1 VSTPRR
7 ERQRRASRRASSPEI
22 ARAEHEVAAGAGDRP
37 QPQQSTNELR
47 LHLQAEIVPEMSAEE
62 YAPFVADVAERGILT
77 PLEVTAAGVVLDG
90 RARLRAAIELGFE
103 RVPTRIVEPEDEA
116 EHMLRSALRRR
127 HLSASQ
133 KAALALELADYHL
146 VCEQADKMRRA
157 NLRQATEV
165 ATLPPRGERSR
176 EYAARVSGAGE
187 RTVQDA
193 ATVREADP
201 ALFEEIKAGTLPA
214 HRAAQRVRRERRYA
228 EIGPAPQLPSGR
240 FDLIY
245 ADPPWQVGNPV
256 AEYAPE
262 NYYPTLSLDEIKQL
276 AVPAAEN
283 ACLFLCVVNSL
294 LPEAIEV
301 IRAWGFTYKTNF
313 CWDKGSIGLGV
324 WARYRHEL
332 LLFAVRGDVSPPEP
346 GNRCDSVIE
355 SKRRRHSEKPACVY
369 ELIERM
375 YPGTA
380 KLELFCRGK
389 AHAGWTAWGNEVT
402 Q

>member
-7 ERQRRASRRASSPEI
+7 EKRRRASRRASSPEI
-22 ARAEHEVAAGAGDRP
+22 ARAEHEGAAGSGDRP
-37 QPQQSTNELR
+37 PQQQTNELR
-47 LHLQAEIVPEMSAEE
+47 LHQRAEIVPEMSAEE
-62 YAPFVADVAERGILT
+62 YAPFVADIAERGILS
-77 PLEVTAAGVVLDG
+77 PLEVTAAGVILDG
-90 RARLRAAIELGFE
+90 RARLRAARELGFDH
-103 RVPTRIVEPEDEA
+103 VPTRIVEPEDEA

-146 VCEQADKMRRA
+146 VRQQADQRRRA
-157 NLRQATEV
+157 NLRQATDV
-165 ATLPPRGERSR
+165 ATSPPRGERSR
-176 EYAARVSGAGE
+176 EYAARVSGAGA

-201 ALFEEIKAGTLPA
+201 ALFAAIKAGTLPA
-214 HRAAQRVRRERRYA
+214 HRAAQRVRRERRHA

-245 ADPPWQVGNPV
+245 ADPPWQLGNPQ

-262 NYYPTLSLDEIKQL
+262 NYYPTLSLEEIKEL
-276 AVPAAEN
+276 PVPASEN
-283 ACLFLCVVNSL
+283 ACLFLWAVNSL
-294 LPEAIEV
+294 LPEALEV

-332 LLFAVRGDVSPPEP
+332 LLLAVRGNVSPPEP
-346 GNRCDSVIE
+346 RNRCDSMIG
-355 SKRRRHSEKPACVY
+355 SKRGRHSEKPACVY
-369 ELIERM
+369 ELIERI
-375 YPGTA
+375 YPAAT
-380 KLELFCRGK
+380 KLELFCRGT
-389 AHAGWTAWGNEVT
+389 ARAGWTAWGNEVE

>member
-1 VSTPRR
+1 
-7 ERQRRASRRASSPEI
+7 
-22 ARAEHEVAAGAGDRP
+22 
-37 QPQQSTNELR
+37 
-47 LHLQAEIVPEMSAEE
+47 MSAEE
-62 YAPFVADVAERGILT
+62 YAPFVADIAERGILT
-77 PLEVTAAGVVLDG
+77 PLEVTEAGVILDG
-90 RARLRAAIELGFE
+90 RARLRVATELGFE
-103 RVPTRIVEPEDEA
+103 QVPTRIVEPEDEA

-146 VCEQADKMRRA
+146 VRQQADQRRRA
-157 NLRQATEV
+157 NLRQATDV
-165 ATLPPRGERSR
+165 ATLPPRGER

-201 ALFEEIKAGTLPA
+201 TLFAAIKAGTLPA

-228 EIGPAPQLPSGR
+228 EIGSAPALPDGR

-245 ADPPWQVGNPV
+245 ADPPWQLGNPE
-256 AEYAPE
+256 AEHAPE
-262 NYYPTLSLDEIKQL
+262 NHYPTLSLEEIKEL

-283 ACLFLCVVNSL
+283 ACFFLWAVNSL
-294 LPEAIEV
+294 LPQAIEV
-301 IRAWGFTYKTNF
+301 LEAWGFTYKTNF
-313 CWDKGSIGLGV
+313 CWDKGPIGLGV

-332 LLFAVRGDVSPPEP
+332 LLFAVRGNVSPPEP
-346 GNRCDSVIE
+346 TNRCDSLLV
-355 SKRRRHSEKPACVY
+355 SKRGRHSEKPACVY

-375 YPGTA
+375 YPATT
-380 KLELFCRGK
+380 KLELFCRG
-389 AHAGWTAWGNEVT
+389 AARSGWTAWGNEVE

>member
-1 VSTPRR
+1 
-7 ERQRRASRRASSPEI
+7 
-22 ARAEHEVAAGAGDRP
+22 
-37 QPQQSTNELR
+37 
-47 LHLQAEIVPEMSAEE
+47 MSADE
-62 YAPFVADVAERGILT
+62 YAPFLADIAERGILT
-77 PLEVTAAGVVLDG
+77 PLEVTEAGVVLDG
-90 RARLRAAIELGFE
+90 RARLRAARELGFG
-103 RVPTRIVEPEDEA
+103 RVPTRVVEPEDEA

-133 KAALALELADYHL
+133 KAALALELADCQL
-146 VCEQADKMRRA
+146 VREQADKRRRA
-157 NLRQATEV
+157 NLRQATDV

-201 ALFEEIKAGTLPA
+201 TLFAAIKAGTLPA

-228 EIGPAPQLPSGR
+228 EIGSAPPLPNGR

-245 ADPPWQVGNPV
+245 ADPPWQLGNPE
-256 AEYAPE
+256 AEHAPE
-262 NYYPTLSLDEIKQL
+262 NHYPTLSLDEIKEL

-283 ACLFLCVVNSL
+283 ACLFLWAVNGL

-301 IRAWGFTYKTNF
+301 IGAWGFSYKTNF

-332 LLFAVRGDVSPPEP
+332 LLFAVRGNVSPPETR
-346 GNRCDSVIE
+346 NRCASLIE
-355 SKRRRHSEKPACVY
+355 SKRGRHSEKPACVY
-369 ELIERM
+369 GLIERM
-375 YPGTA
+375 HPQTT
-380 KLELFCRGK
+380 KLELFCRG
-389 AHAGWTAWGNEVT
+389 AARSGWTAWGNEVT
-402 Q
+402 E

>member
-7 ERQRRASRRASSPEI
+7 GKRRRAARRATRGEI
-22 ARAEHEVAAGAGDRP
+22 GRARAEAAAGAGDQP
-37 QPQQSTNELR
+37 PQQRALNELR
-47 LHLQAEIVPEMSAEE
+47 LHDQAELVPEMSAEE
-62 YAPFVADVAERGILT
+62 YAPFLADIGERGILT
-77 PLEVTAAGVVLDG
+77 PLEVTADGVVLDG
-90 RARLRAAIELGFE
+90 RARLRAATELGFE
-103 RVPTRIVEPEDEA
+103 QVPTRIVAPEDEA

-127 HLSASQ
+127 NLSASQ

-146 VCEQADKMRRA
+146 VREQADRRRRA
-157 NLRQATEV
+157 NLRQATDV

-176 EYAARVSGAGE
+176 EYAARIAGTGA

-193 ATVREADP
+193 ATVQEADP
-201 ALFEEIKAGTLPA
+201 TLFAAIRAGTLPA
-214 HRAAQRVRRERRYA
+214 NRAVQRVRQERRYA
-228 EIGPAPQLPSGR
+228 AIGSAPPLPSGR

-245 ADPPWQVGNPV
+245 ADPPWQLGNPG

-262 NYYPTLSLDEIKQL
+262 NYYPTLSLAEIKEL

-283 ACLFLCVVNSL
+283 ACLFLWAVNSL
-294 LPEAIEV
+294 LPDAIEV
-301 IRAWGFTYKTNF
+301 LRAWGFTYKTNF

-346 GNRCDSVIE
+346 RNRRDSMIV
-355 SKRRRHSEKPACVY
+355 SKRGRHSEKPACVY

-375 YPGTA
+375 YPART

-389 AHAGWTAWGNEVT
+389 TRAGWTAWGNEVT
-402 Q
+402 E

>member
-7 ERQRRASRRASSPEI
+7 EKRRRASRRASSPEI
-22 ARAEHEVAAGAGDRP
+22 GRADHGGGDQP
-37 QPQQSTNELR
+37 PQQRATNELR
-47 LHLQAEIVPEMSAEE
+47 VHHQAEIVPEMSADE

-90 RARLRAAIELGFE
+90 RARLRAATELGFE
-103 RVPTRIVEPEDEA
+103 HVPTRIVEPEDEP

-146 VCEQADKMRRA
+146 VREQADQRRRA
-157 NLRQATEV
+157 NLRQATDV

-176 EYAARVSGAGE
+176 EYAARVSGAGA

-201 ALFEEIKAGTLPA
+201 ALFEAIKAGTLPA
-214 HRAAQRVRRERRYA
+214 HRAAQRVRRDHRYS
-228 EIGPAPQLPSGR
+228 EIGSAPPLPRGR

-245 ADPPWQVGNPV
+245 ADPPWQLGNPE

-262 NYYPTLSLDEIKQL
+262 NYYPTLSPEEIKTL

-283 ACLFLCVVNSL
+283 ACLFLWAVNSM
-294 LPEAIEV
+294 LPEALEV
-301 IRAWGFTYKTNF
+301 MEAWGFEYKTCL
-313 CWDKGSIGLGV
+313 CWVKDAIGMGV

-332 LLFAVRGDVSPPEP
+332 LLFGIRGDFSPAEP
-346 GNRCDSVIE
+346 KIRSDSVIE
-355 SKRRRHSEKPACVY
+355 AKRGRHSEKPIAAY
-369 ELIERM
+369 EVIERM
-375 YPGTA
+375 YPRA
-380 KLELFCRGK
+380 SKLELFARGEVR
-389 AHAGWTAWGNEVT
+389 AGWAAWGNEVE